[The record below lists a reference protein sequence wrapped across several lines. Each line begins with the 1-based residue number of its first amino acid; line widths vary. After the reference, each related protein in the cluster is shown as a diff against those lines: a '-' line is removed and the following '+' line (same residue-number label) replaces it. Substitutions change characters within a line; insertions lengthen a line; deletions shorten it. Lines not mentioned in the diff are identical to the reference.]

1 MHFLGHLWLPIL
13 VATVVMFILS
23 AIIWTAMPHH
33 KHEHRGVP
41 DEDGLL
47 AVLRKANLQPGNY
60 MFPFC
65 SPEHRS
71 DRTKTEAWGKK
82 WAEGPAG
89 MLTIAPKGPMSM
101 GKMMGQS
108 VVFYL
113 VANFF
118 IGAVGAHSIRFDGP
132 ATFHHVFI
140 VIGLAAFMTYFF
152 ATVPEC
158 IWFGRPWKNQALLFV
173 DAVVY
178 AAATGAIFAW
188 LWPR

>member
-1 MHFLGHLWLPIL
+1 MHVLSHLWLPIL

-23 AIIWTAMPHH
+23 ALIWTAMPHH
-33 KHEHRGVP
+33 KNEHRGVP
-41 DEDGLL
+41 DEDSLL

-65 SPEHRS
+65 APEHRW
-71 DRTKTEAWGKK
+71 DKAKTEEWGKK
-82 WAEGPAG
+82 VAEGPAG
-89 MLTIAPKGPMSM
+89 TLTTWPKGPMNM

-108 VVFYL
+108 LAFYL

-118 IGAVGAHSIRFDGP
+118 IGAAGAHAIRFDAP
-132 ATFHHVFI
+132 ATFHHVFV
-140 VIGLAAFMTYFF
+140 VIGLVTFMTYFF
-152 ATVPEC
+152 ATVPAC
-158 IWFGRPWKNQALLFV
+158 IWFGKPWKSQALLFI

-178 AAATGAIFAW
+178 AAATAATFAW